1 MGKILGSWSG
11 MRKYLEKEMLADC
24 LKGRIRYEC
33 TAYPG
38 MDGCHIIRIFID
50 DKHFKSFSMETV
62 NTFFIDN
69 GYKENSEPC
78 GQGEYWKDYW
88 NILDKTPI
96 TQRCEYT
103 DEEFCEAL
111 EKYRNQN
118 IKQSLESQNPL
129 EIMFALFDR
138 RVGKRTLE
146 SLKDKI
152 EIFPEWIKNIY
163 FLRIQKEKTKVK
175 SDDNDI

>member
-62 NTFFIDN
+62 NTYFIKN
-69 GYKENSEPC
+69 GYKEDTYFFGTQC
-78 GQGEYWKDYW
+78 WAGFWRL
-88 NILDKTPI
+88 LDEVPWMLRT
-96 TQRCEYT
+96 EYT
-103 DEEFCEAL
+103 EKEFFDAL
-111 EKYRNQN
+111 ETYRNQD
-118 IKQSLESQNPL
+118 IKKSIESQNPM
-129 EIMFALFDR
+129 EVMFALLDR

-146 SLKDKI
+146 NFKERAKRY
-152 EIFPEWIKNIY
+152 PEWLRKVY
-163 FLRIQKEKTKVK
+163 CLRIQSGKATE
-175 SDDNDI
+175 